1 MKHFSNP
8 RPFTCL
14 GIIATLTMTPH
25 SFLNGPLLSLHSWWA
40 SFLGSRWWPALTVAV
55 LLVLIQKIW
64 ALKSKERE
72 YAEFV
77 RRSTRR
83 EALHERRYRELLDN
97 SSDIVYTHDLE
108 GKLITW
114 SKAGELITGFT
125 QRELFQKHI
134 AELAP
139 PEQREAVKRWIQQTI
154 EGKSPGI
161 YELVIVAKDGSR
173 ITLDVSTRA
182 ITQDGKPVGI
192 LGFARDITERIQAQ
206 EALKQSELRL
216 RAVVTNV
223 PVILF
228 ALDRQGVFTFC
239 EGKGLEALGMKPA
252 QVVGH
257 SIRTLDRF
265 FPGIASHFERA
276 ISGEPFVALQEVSG
290 LIYECQVVPCRDDKG
305 EVTGLIGIAID
316 ITARKRSEEEAQKAR
331 EAAEAASKAK
341 SEFLANMSHEI
352 RTPMNGILGMT
363 ELALDTDLT
372 LEQREYLEMVKLS
385 ADSLLTIINDIL
397 DFSKIEAGKLEM
409 ESEPF
414 DLRHLFE
421 ITLKPLAIRA
431 QQKGLTLASKIDS
444 QVPEILLGDSGRL
457 RQVLTN
463 LVGNAIKFTEQGSV
477 EVRVKAESLSREQ
490 ATLQIEVV
498 DTGIGIP
505 LGKQQA
511 IFEAFAQADGST
523 TRKYGGTGLGLTI
536 TRKIVEMMGGVIG
549 VESEEGKGSNFYFI
563 TPFRVV
569 QEKEATDFKPEPAG
583 RNGDHPAASD
593 SQEEGRPIRILL
605 AEDNP
610 ANQKLVLYLLQKR
623 GYVVEVASN
632 GHQALA
638 ALEKAGP
645 SGFDLALMDVQM
657 PLMSGLEVTAA
668 VREMEKSSGEH
679 LPIIALTAHAMKG
692 DMERCLKAGMDGY
705 LSKPIQRNE
714 LLEMIHRFV
723 PSRHDAISR

>member
-1 MKHFSNP
+1 MKHFPNSG
-8 RPFTCL
+8 PFICL
-14 GIIATLTMTPH
+14 EIITILMMTSH
-25 SFLNGPLLSLHSWWA
+25 FFHGPLFFLYSWWA
-40 SFLGSRWWPALTVAV
+40 SFLGFRWWPALTVAV
-55 LLVLIQKIW
+55 ILVLIQKIW
-64 ALKSKERE
+64 AMKSKEHE

-77 RRSTRR
+77 RRSARR
-83 EALHERRYRELLDN
+83 EALHEKRYRELLDN

-125 QRELFQKHI
+125 QRELFQKPI

-139 PEQREAVKRWIQQTI
+139 PDQREAVRQWIQHI
-154 EGKSPGI
+154 IDGKSSGT
-161 YELVIVAKDGSR
+161 YELVIIAKDGSR
-173 ITLDVSTRA
+173 IILDVSTRA
-182 ITQDGKPVGI
+182 ITQDGKQVGI

-216 RAVVTNV
+216 RTVVTNV

-239 EGKGLEALGMKPA
+239 EGKGLEALEMKPE
-252 QVVGH
+252 QVVGR

-265 FPGIASHFERA
+265 FPGIARRFERA
-276 ISGEPFVALQEVSG
+276 ISGEPFVALQEVNG
-290 LIYECQVVPCRDDKG
+290 LIYECQVVPSRDDKG

-316 ITARKRSEEEAQKAR
+316 ITARKKSEEEAQKAR

-372 LEQREYLEMVKLS
+372 PEQREYLEMVKLS

-397 DFSKIEAGKLEM
+397 DFSKIEAGKLEI

-414 DLRHLFE
+414 DLRHLIE
-421 ITLKPLAIRA
+421 MTLKPLSIRA
-431 QQKGLTLASKIDS
+431 QQKGLTLTSKVDS
-444 QVPEILLGDSGRL
+444 NVPELLMGDSGRL

-463 LVGNAIKFTEQGSV
+463 LVGNAVKFTEQGSV
-477 EVRVKAESLSREQ
+477 EVRVKAESLSREE
-490 ATLQIEVV
+490 ATLQVEVV

-505 LGKQQA
+505 RSKQQA

-536 TRKIVEMMGGVIG
+536 TRKIIEMMGGVIG

-563 TPFRVV
+563 VPFRIA
-569 QEKEATDFKPEPAG
+569 QQKEAADFEPEPGG
-583 RNGDHPAASD
+583 RNGDHQTASG
-593 SQEEGRPIRILL
+593 SPSLPIRILL

-610 ANQKLVLYLLQKR
+610 ANQKLALYLLQKR

-657 PLMSGLEVTAA
+657 PLMSGFEVTAA
-668 VREMEKSSGEH
+668 VREMEKSSGRH

-692 DMERCLKAGMDGY
+692 DMERCLEAGMDGY

-723 PSRHDAISR
+723 PSRHDAVTR

>member
-8 RPFTCL
+8 RSFTCL
-14 GIIATLTMTPH
+14 GIIAILTVTPR
-25 SFLNGPLLSLHSWWA
+25 SFLNGPLFSLHSWWA
-40 SFLGSRWWPALTVAV
+40 SFLGFRWWPALTVAV
-55 LLVLIQKIW
+55 ILVLIQKIW
-64 ALKSKERE
+64 ALKSKEHE

-139 PEQREAVKRWIQQTI
+139 PDQREAVERWIQQTI
-154 EGKSPGI
+154 EGKSPGT

-182 ITQDGKPVGI
+182 ITQDGKQVGI

-239 EGKGLEALGMKPA
+239 EGKGLEALEMGPA

-276 ISGEPFVALQEVSG
+276 ISGESFVALQEVSG
-290 LIYECQVVPCRDDKG
+290 LIYECQVVPCRDDRG

-397 DFSKIEAGKLEM
+397 DFSKIEAGKLEI

-414 DLRHLFE
+414 DLRHLFQ
-421 ITLKPLAIRA
+421 ITLKSFAIRA
-431 QQKGLTLASKIDS
+431 EQKGLTLASKIDS
-444 QVPEILLGDSGRL
+444 HVPNLLLGDSGRL

-477 EVRVKAESLSREQ
+477 EVRVKAESLCREE
-490 ATLQIEVV
+490 ATLQVEVV

-536 TRKIVEMMGGVIG
+536 TKKIVEMMGGVIG
-549 VESEEGKGSNFYFI
+549 VESEEGKGSNFHFI
-563 TPFRVV
+563 VPFRVV
-569 QEKEATDFKPEPAG
+569 QEKETTDLEPEPVG
-583 RNGDHPAASD
+583 RNGDHQTVSG
-593 SQEEGRPIRILL
+593 SQSPPIRILL

-623 GYVVEVASN
+623 GYTVEVAN
-632 GHQALA
+632 DGHQALA

-657 PLMSGLEVTAA
+657 PFMSGFEVTAA

-692 DMERCLKAGMDGY
+692 DMERCLEAGMDGY
-705 LSKPIQRNE
+705 ISKPIQRNE
-714 LLEMIHRFV
+714 LLEMIHRFA